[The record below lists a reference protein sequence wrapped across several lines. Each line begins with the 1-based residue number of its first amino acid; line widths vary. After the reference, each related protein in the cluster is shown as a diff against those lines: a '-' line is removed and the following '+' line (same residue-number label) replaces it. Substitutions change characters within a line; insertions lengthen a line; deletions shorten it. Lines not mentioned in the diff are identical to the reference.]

1 MDGDPRAAVRASGA
15 NALHERCEQAAT
27 WWVAAFDTT
36 ALTRREQHV
45 ALLAAA
51 GHPDAAIAAK
61 LGISPRTVQTHLL
74 HTYSKLNITGRHDL
88 PAALTEQ

>member
-1 MDGDPRAAVRASGA
+1 MVG
-15 NALHERCEQAAT
+15 
-27 WWVAAFDTT
+27 AAFDTT

-45 ALLAAA
+45 ALLAVA
-51 GHPDAAIAAK
+51 GHSDAAIAAK

-88 PAALTEQ
+88 PVALTEQ